1 MIVVEKV
8 VGFLM
13 HGRFAVAAF
22 ELQSV
27 TRAEGFYGR
36 NEAFM
41 IDCPTCRIA
50 NADDAQYC
58 DECGG
63 GLQSNHAHAAS
74 QAVQAINIPTAAQ
87 TSMNQIS
94 PHTTGNLNDAVAP
107 AVHAGAGKSS
117 RLPHAR
123 LVVVRGESAGK
134 EFFLREDETHIGRW
148 DADGGIFPDV
158 DLDADDR
165 EAKVS
170 RRHARIVRS
179 ADGYTIEDLGSTNGT
194 FVNRGRRLL
203 PGQAQPLT
211 DKDEII
217 VGKMFLRLHLL

>member
-1 MIVVEKV
+1 MI
-8 VGFLM
+8 
-13 HGRFAVAAF
+13 H
-22 ELQSV
+22 
-27 TRAEGFYGR
+27 
-36 NEAFM
+36 
-41 IDCPTCRIA
+41 CPTCRIA

-63 GLQSNHAHAAS
+63 GLIPNHTFTAS
-74 QAVQAINIPTAAQ
+74 QAVQAINVPTATQ

-94 PHTTGNLNDAVAP
+94 LHTTGNLPTGNLNDAVAP
-107 AVHAGAGKSS
+107 AVHKDAGKSS

-123 LVVVRGESAGK
+123 LVIARGESAGK

-179 ADGYTIEDLGSTNGT
+179 AEGYTIEDLGSTNGT

-203 PGQAQPLT
+203 PGQSQPLA

-217 VGKMFLRLHLL
+217 IGKMFLRLHLL

>member
-1 MIVVEKV
+1 MI
-8 VGFLM
+8 
-13 HGRFAVAAF
+13 H
-22 ELQSV
+22 
-27 TRAEGFYGR
+27 
-36 NEAFM
+36 
-41 IDCPTCRIA
+41 CPTCRIA
-50 NADDAQYC
+50 NAADAQYC

-63 GLQSNHAHAAS
+63 ALSSSHVHTAS
-74 QAVQAINIPTAAQ
+74 QTIQAINIPTPAQ
-87 TSMNQIS
+87 IPMTQIS
-94 PHTTGNLNDAVAP
+94 HHTTGNLNDAVVP
-107 AVHAGAGKSS
+107 AVHKGAGKSS
-117 RLPHAR
+117 GLPHAR
-123 LVVVRGESAGK
+123 LVIARGESIGK

-179 ADGYTIEDLGSTNGT
+179 AEGYTIEDLGSTNGT

-203 PGQAQPLT
+203 PGQSQPLA